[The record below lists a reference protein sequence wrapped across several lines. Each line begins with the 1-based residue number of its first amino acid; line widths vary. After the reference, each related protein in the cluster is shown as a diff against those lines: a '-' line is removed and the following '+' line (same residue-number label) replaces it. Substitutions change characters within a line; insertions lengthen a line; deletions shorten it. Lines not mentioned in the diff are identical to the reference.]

1 MFAHLEHGSVRVRR
15 GQRVALGEV
24 LGALGNSGQTTAP
37 HLHFQVMDASSPLAA
52 EGIPF
57 VFDRFTFLGFGRTY
71 EPDKH
76 TTSPRT
82 REMPVDDAVI
92 RFP

>member
-1 MFAHLEHGSVRVRR
+1 
-15 GQRVALGEV
+15 V
-24 LGALGNSGQTTAP
+24 LGAIGNSGQTTAP

-57 VFDRFTFLGFGRTY
+57 VFDRFTFLGFGQDY

-76 TTSPRT
+76 PTIPRT
-82 REMPVDDAVI
+82 REMPAGDAVV